1 MRVVKGTEHEVQ
13 VAETPTPSCDVAGC
27 EGGIIGTYD
36 ADGQL
41 QSSTCI
47 CAKRARFRSWCP
59 KDVWAAKI
67 LQESPL
73 IDDKT
78 RYNAG
83 QCSLVIHDTWS
94 NLLPH
99 LRYVTVRHWMGASM
113 WQAGVG
119 RASHW
124 SLTITSDHE
133 LMIGTVSIPT
143 EERPT
148 LNVEGAL
155 LNSSLLIV
163 KLGMGGI
170 TYKEMSS
177 MLIGVLRRR
186 REMYQ
191 LPVWVVV
198 DPSSK
203 MDANLKSYLKGWDQ
217 LLPGSDKLC
226 EDVETV

>member
-1 MRVVKGTEHEVQ
+1 MRIVKGTEQEVQ
-13 VAETPTPSCDVAGC
+13 VAETPTPRCDIVGC
-27 EGGIIGTYD
+27 EKGMIGEYD

-41 QSSTCI
+41 KSSTCI
-47 CAKRARFRSWCP
+47 CAKRERFRLWCP

-73 IDDKT
+73 INDRT

-83 QCSLVIHDTWS
+83 QCSLVIHDTWN

-113 WQAGVG
+113 WQANVG

-133 LMIGTVSIPT
+133 LMVGTVSNPT

-155 LNSSLLIV
+155 RNSSLLIV

-170 TYKEMSS
+170 SYKEMSS

-203 MDANLKSYLKGWDQ
+203 MDANLKGFLKGWDQ
-217 LLPGSDKLC
+217 LLPGSEKLC
-226 EDVETV
+226 EDIETV